1 MNRRYVAVLPKAD
14 ELMHHGIP
22 DQVWGRRRFQY
33 ADGTLTPEGR
43 ERYGYGPPRKKNRA
57 KAAVESFG
65 RSVSKTAKK
74 AAASVKEHYPAFKE
88 GVSRASKK
96 AGNAVATSI
105 KRRFPSLMT
114 EKELI
119 DYTKRAE
126 LETKYRD
133 AVRNANSRKAMRRA
147 AMFTG
152 DLLKAGTKKY
162 VEQFANDLAKETA
175 SRITK
180 TKAKKMAE
188 DMASQKSFMSELSQY
203 YDQAAKAET
212 NRLEYEK
219 QISAQRAKEKADRDA
234 ARAERKNK
242 SNNNSSS
249 IWDELSRMEKEEQR
263 AKAQQQQQQNQNQN
277 NNNQQKNGGNN
288 RARNAKKAAKKGKKH

>member
-1 MNRRYVAVLPKAD
+1 MNRRYVAVLPKTD
-14 ELMHHGIP
+14 ELKHYGIAG
-22 DQVWGRRRFQY
+22 QVWGRRRFQY
-33 ADGTLTPEGR
+33 SNGTLTPEGR

-57 KAAVESFG
+57 KDAVESFG
-65 RSVSKTAKK
+65 RSVVKTAKK
-74 AAASVKEHYPAFKE
+74 ATASVKEHYPAFKE

-96 AGNAVATSI
+96 AGNAVSTSI

-133 AVRNANSRKAMRRA
+133 AVRNVNSRKAMRRA

-162 VEQFANDLAKETA
+162 VEQFANDLAKQTA

-180 TKAKKMAE
+180 TRVNKMAE
-188 DMASQKSFMSELSQY
+188 DMASQKSFMTDLSQY
-203 YDQAAKAET
+203 YDQAEKAEK
-212 NRLEYEK
+212 NRLKYEDL
-219 QISAQRAKEKADRDA
+219 INEQRAKEKADRDA

-249 IWDELSRMEKEEQR
+249 IWDELSRIEKEEQR
-263 AKAQQQQQQNQNQN
+263 AKAQQQQQQNQN

-288 RARNAKKAAKKGKKH
+288 RARNVKKAAKKGKKH